1 MFRRIVLAVMM
12 VAMIAGGGALL
23 GLPPVAAQAD
33 PSATRSFS
41 PAEVGPGGEVV
52 VSITADN
59 YGTAGAVTEMLPAG
73 FTYVSSTLPNNQV
86 SVTGQQARFTLFGD
100 ASFTY
105 TVTASSEAGSYTFSG
120 TLRDFDA
127 QNHDVG
133 GAFTVT
139 VVVPQPGATRTFNP
153 ATVAPGG
160 QVVVSIT
167 AINYGLAGG
176 VTEMLPEGFTY
187 VSSSLPES
195 RVNITGQQAR
205 FTLLEG
211 EGDPPFTYTVTASSD
226 EGSYTFSGAL
236 RDFDEMNHTVGGS
249 AMVTVQSAAPP
260 PPPPPPP
267 PPTPPDQ
274 VGTVSFSMDMPKV
287 GAALTATLSDPDGG
301 VTGTTWQ
308 WARSDTMD
316 GTYTNIATAASA
328 SYTPVDDDVDKYLK
342 AMASYT
348 DTHRPNRT
356 AEAMTANAVGSAT
369 PATGSALG
377 DQYDSVANGGNGDGQ
392 LDTPEMLKAVRDYFA
407 QGSTITV
414 PQMLELVRIYF
425 AS

>member
-23 GLPPVAAQAD
+23 GLPPVAAQAE

-41 PAEVGPGGEVV
+41 PASVAPGGEVV

-73 FTYVSSTLPNNQV
+73 FTYVSSSLPNNQV
-86 SVTGQQARFTLFGD
+86 NVTGQEARFTLFD
-100 ASFTY
+100 DTSFMY
-105 TVTASSEAGSYTFSG
+105 TVTASSEAGSHTFSG
-120 TLRDFDA
+120 TLKDFDA

-133 GAFTVT
+133 GAPTVT
-139 VVVPQPGATRTFNP
+139 VVVPQPGATRSFNP
-153 ATVAPGG
+153 ATVAPSG

-167 AINYGLAGG
+167 AVYYGLAGG

-211 EGDPPFTYTVTASSD
+211 EGDPPFTYTVTASS
-226 EGSYTFSGAL
+226 EAGSHAFSGAL
-236 RDFDEMNHTVGGS
+236 RDFDEMDHDVGGDS
-249 AMVTVQSAAPP
+249 AVTVQSAAPP
-260 PPPPPPP
+260 PPPPPPT
-267 PPTPPDQ
+267 PTDQ
-274 VGTVSFSMDMPKV
+274 LGMVSFSMDMPKV

-308 WARSDTMD
+308 WSRSDTMD
-316 GTYTNIATAASA
+316 GTYTNIANATSA
-328 SYTPVDDDVDKYLK
+328 SYTPVDEDAGKYLK

-348 DTHRPNRT
+348 DTHRPDRT

-369 PATGSALG
+369 PTTGSALG
-377 DQYDSVANGGNGDGQ
+377 DQYDSTANGGNGDGQ
-392 LDTPEMLKAVRDYFA
+392 LDTPEMLSAVRDYFA